1 MGLITKAIKGGFDIY
16 KKAKADKL
24 LAAAKSVKDKAE
36 KTKQAAEATKKAKDV
51 YNAGKKAGAKSMKR
65 KVGAVVAT
73 VGAAYLEGKTGVIS
87 AGAKKIYDKYK
98 EPSKT
103 SSTKTS
109 PKTNNKAIGKPN
121 PKPLVLKGSPKF
133 RP

>member
-1 MGLITKAIKGGFDIY
+1 MGLITKAIKAGYSAY
-16 KKAKADKL
+16 KKSKADDIV
-24 LAAAKSVKDKAE
+24 AAAKAVKDKAE
-36 KTKQAAEATKKAKDV
+36 KAKQAAEAAKKAKDV

-73 VGAAYLEGKTGVIS
+73 AGAAYLEGKTGVIS
-87 AGAKKIYDKYK
+87 AGAKKVYDKYK
-98 EPSKT
+98 EGSKT

-109 PKTNNKAIGKPN
+109 SKPVGKPN
-121 PKPLVLKGSPKF
+121 TKRLVLKGSPKL